1 MTGEGRELAVCDRL
15 ASRDAPQ
22 RFRHRALEVARSVE
36 VKLNIAEIA
45 LSGCEVTNKP
55 NGERVRL
62 AVPGQTGPWELVVQE
77 PLAVEPHLPHAP
89 PVHFVAHV
97 SWSHCRNRRIN
108 GVSAPGIFHPPKPV
122 NEPAK
127 DYAPG
132 SPEREELRRRL
143 DQMQN
148 ERIEVPLV
156 IGGEDVT
163 TGKTAE
169 VVMPHRKS
177 HVLADVHQGGAPE
190 VERAIKAAGEAWE
203 DWSRMPWEERAAIFL
218 RAAELLAGPWRSTLN
233 ASTMLGQSKTA
244 HQAEIDSA
252 CEVIDFY
259 RFNVEFMT
267 RIYEEQPVSSQGVWN
282 RMEYRPL
289 EGFVLAVS
297 PFNFTAIGANL
308 PASAAL
314 MGNTVLWKPAGTASY
329 SAHFL
334 MGLLQEAGLPP
345 GVINLVY
352 GSGAT
357 IGDAALASPQLAGVH
372 FTGSTGV
379 FNSMWHTIG
388 ANVGNY
394 RNYPRI
400 VGETGGKD
408 FIVAHPSADVDAVA
422 TAIVRGSFEYQG
434 QKCSAASRVY
444 APANLWP
451 ELRKRLADEVAQ
463 IKMGDVADFENFMGA
478 VIDAKSLQTQSEA
491 IEEARSHEQTEVLVG
506 GGVDDKEGFFV
517 EPTVIETRD
526 PDFRLLRD
534 ELFGPVVTAY
544 VYPESKWSDTLE
556 LVDRTAPYGLTGA
569 VFADDRNA
577 VVEAKDALRYAAG
590 NFYVNDKPT
599 GAVVGQQPFG
609 GGRASG
615 TNDKAGS
622 MWNLI
627 RWVSP
632 RTIKETFVP
641 PTDYRYPFMA
651 PDTDGSNT
659 R

>member
-1 MTGEGRELAVCDRL
+1 
-15 ASRDAPQ
+15 
-22 RFRHRALEVARSVE
+22 
-36 VKLNIAEIA
+36 
-45 LSGCEVTNKP
+45 
-55 NGERVRL
+55 
-62 AVPGQTGPWELVVQE
+62 
-77 PLAVEPHLPHAP
+77 
-89 PVHFVAHV
+89 
-97 SWSHCRNRRIN
+97 
-108 GVSAPGIFHPPKPV
+108 VSAPGIFRPPKPT
-122 NEPAK
+122 NEPVR

-132 SPEREELRRRL
+132 SPERAELKQRL
-143 DQMQN
+143 AEMER
-148 ERIEVPLV
+148 ERIEIPLV
-156 IGGEDVT
+156 IGGRDVE
-163 TGKTAE
+163 TGHTAE
-169 VVMPHRKS
+169 AVMPHRKS
-177 HVLADVHQGGAPE
+177 HVLADVHQGGPDE
-190 VERAIKAAGEAWE
+190 VDGAIKAAAEAWE
-203 DWSRMPWEERAAIFL
+203 DWSRMPWEERASVFL
-218 RAAELLAGPWRSTLN
+218 RAAELLAGPWRATLN
-233 ASTMLGQSKTA
+233 AATMLGQSKTA
-244 HQAEIDSA
+244 HQAEIDAA
-252 CEVIDFY
+252 CELIDFY

-267 RIYEEQPVSSQGVWN
+267 RIYEEQPISSQGTWN

-289 EGFVLAVS
+289 EGFVFAVT
-297 PFNFTAIGANL
+297 PFNFTAIAGNL

-314 MGNTVLWKPAGTASY
+314 MGNTVVWKPAGTASY
-329 SAHFL
+329 SAYYL
-334 MGLLQEAGLPP
+334 MRLLEEAGLPP

-352 GSGAT
+352 GRGAE
-357 IGDAALASPQLAGVH
+357 IGDAALASPELAGVH
-372 FTGSTGV
+372 FTGSTPV
-379 FNSMWHTIG
+379 FQSMWKTIG
-388 ANVGNY
+388 QNIAAY

-422 TAIVRGSFEYQG
+422 TAILRGSFEYQG

-451 ELRKRLADEVAQ
+451 ELRERLADQVAT

-478 VIDAKSLQTQSEA
+478 VIDDKSLKTQQEA
-491 IEEARSHEQTEVLVG
+491 IEEARTHEETEVLVG
-506 GGVDDKEGFFV
+506 GGVRDDEGYFV

-534 ELFGPVVTAY
+534 ELFGPVVTTY
-544 VYPESKWSDTLE
+544 VYPESKWQDTLE

-569 VFADDRNA
+569 VFADDREA
-577 VVEAKDALRYAAG
+577 VIEADEALRYAAG

-609 GGRASG
+609 GARASG

-651 PDTDGSNT
+651 PETDGSKP
-659 R
+659 